1 MYVEFLFPK
10 DIFTLLNANTVRVFL
25 ALGLCSTTWKHF
37 LHRVMYLNWFRLQ
50 SHSFG
55 SSPALRVL
63 RLSYAFGAMVGSS
76 LLGATLSLVLVSE
89 YSQEYFTPGP
99 DGNDGFAKHLT
110 TIECDVRDGYSPV
123 LRRH

>member
-1 MYVEFLFPK
+1 ML
-10 DIFTLLNANTVRVFL
+10 DT
-25 ALGLCSTTWKHF
+25 GQHF
-37 LHRVMYLNWFRLQ
+37 LHCAMYLNCFFLQ
-50 SHSFG
+50 SHLFG

-63 RLSYAFGAMVGSS
+63 RLSYAFRAMIESS

-110 TIECDVRDGYSPV
+110 TIECNRRDGYSPV
-123 LRRH
+123 LRRHSLFLVTSGLL